1 MPTPTI
7 TSSSGILEDLLSKK
21 EWNEKALE
29 RCKKSLVS
37 LEGYLSSLNVQ
48 HVDVTEVA
56 KVMDNYDAVG
66 QKLDEKVT
74 ELERIIKGIE
84 KEIASERGRLA
95 GPSRTNSQLTLQAT
109 TSVFAELEGDVEI
122 VLLYGKHP
130 KPFQT
135 FDA

>member
-1 MPTPTI
+1 MSTPTI
-7 TSSSGILEDLLSKK
+7 PSSSAILEDLLSKK

-37 LEGYLSSLNVQ
+37 LEGYLSSMNVQ

-74 ELERIIKGIE
+74 ELERVIKGIE
-84 KEIASERGRLA
+84 KEISSERGRLA
-95 GPSRTNSQLTLQAT
+95 GPSRTNHQLTLQAT
-109 TSVFAELEGDVEI
+109 ISVFAELEGDVEI
-122 VLLYGKHP
+122 VLLYGKRP
-130 KPFQT
+130 IPFQI
-135 FDA
+135 FDT